1 MVEELLLFFELY
13 GVAVAETS
21 EDYKGHGWQNDH
33 ELAVE
38 VVRVVVCYN
47 HRADGLPY

>member
-1 MVEELLLFFELY
+1 MVEELLLFFELNV
-13 GVAVAETS
+13 VAVAETS
-21 EDYKGHGWQNDH
+21 EDDEGHGWQNDH

-38 VVRVVVCYN
+38 VVRVVVCHD